1 MEIKIIVISL
11 NSQYPNSLKPLNL
24 QGFVENFAGNSIKLG
39 YIQDFAISMF
49 ALKEFYC
56 MT

>member
-1 MEIKIIVISL
+1 MEIKIIIISL

-24 QGFVENFAGNSIKLG
+24 QGFVENFAGNSIKLR

-56 MT
+56 I